1 MESNEIDVLSLPM
14 LCDLEQ
20 RVQIREARLAHQFG
34 SDIGKIDGFYR
45 IDFNLA
51 LFHGITPA
59 DFHMRMHPDS
69 DAASYIAAA
78 NSVAQ
83 PLVEHHEESV
93 YLADAK
99 EEGS

>member
-1 MESNEIDVLSLPM
+1 
-14 LCDLEQ
+14 
-20 RVQIREARLAHQFG
+20 
-34 SDIGKIDGFYR
+34 
-45 IDFNLA
+45 
-51 LFHGITPA
+51 
-59 DFHMRMHPDS
+59 MRMHPDS